1 MRKEVDEVLE
11 VEEAKEKHGDVA
23 AFFDLD
29 GTLMPTPSLEKRY
42 FAVLRYQ
49 RLIGIKNYF
58 LWLREAARLAP
69 RGINQILHENK
80 MYLWGVRVD
89 EESGGMGISARLG
102 VEDEGEG
109 KVQGNG
115 GKKRERRRQAR
126 VPVPLFPEAV
136 ERVAWHAERGHLIV
150 IVSGTLEILAKRAA
164 REVEA
169 ELGAR
174 GLVCTVRVCATRL
187 EQSDGRWTGRTA
199 GEAMFGEAKAR
210 AIRRV
215 AAEED
220 LDLRRCFAYGDSSS
234 DRWMLEAV
242 GKPVAVNPSNDLAR
256 IARRNDWV
264 VLRWEKEKAF
274 TQRTRRALRSLRKDE
289 TDHEMQVVRAK
300 AGFRT

>member
-11 VEEAKEKHGDVA
+11 VEEAKEKRGDVA

-150 IVSGTLEILAKRAA
+150 IVSGTLEILAERAA

-256 IARRNDWV
+256 IGRRNDWV

-274 TQRTRRALRSLRKDE
+274 TQRTRRAQRSLRKDE

>member
-150 IVSGTLEILAKRAA
+150 IVSGTLEILAERAA

-242 GKPVAVNPSNDLAR
+242 GRPAAVNPSNDLAR
-256 IARRNDWV
+256 IARRNEWT
-264 VLRWEKEKAF
+264 VLQWGERKNF
-274 TQRTRRALRSLRKDE
+274 TQRTRRAQRSQRAEE
-289 TDHEMQVVRAK
+289 TDERLAAEQAK
-300 AGFRT
+300 SGYGV

>member
-1 MRKEVDEVLE
+1 
-11 VEEAKEKHGDVA
+11 
-23 AFFDLD
+23 
-29 GTLMPTPSLEKRY
+29 
-42 FAVLRYQ
+42 
-49 RLIGIKNYF
+49 
-58 LWLREAARLAP
+58 
-69 RGINQILHENK
+69 
-80 MYLWGVRVD
+80 
-89 EESGGMGISARLG
+89 
-102 VEDEGEG
+102 
-109 KVQGNG
+109 
-115 GKKRERRRQAR
+115 

-150 IVSGTLEILAKRAA
+150 IVSGTLEILAERAA

-187 EQSDGRWTGRTA
+187 EQSDGRWTGRIA

-274 TQRTRRALRSLRKDE
+274 THRTRRAQRALRKDE
-289 TDHEMQVVRAK
+289 TDYEMQVVRAR